1 MSTWQQKISSLIPLD
16 MNEGVTEIAAADFS
30 NRQLVIEDLQFNTEY
45 VLFMI
50 AVDENG
56 YPSPAMIKKEYT
68 SVKPTYVRKER
79 DADVWTANAPEIVID
94 ELKSE
99 GGLFYTLSYTVK
111 PKANCKMFYAY
122 VCEDD
127 YLTGKMFDEQI
138 KYVMTSGTKST
149 DAYSGSEYTI
159 LPTNICVTWMDT
171 DGRFYELSKTVVQA
185 SVE

>member
-1 MSTWQQKISSLIPLD
+1 
-16 MNEGVTEIAAADFS
+16 
-30 NRQLVIEDLQFNTEY
+30 
-45 VLFMI
+45 
-50 AVDENG
+50 
-56 YPSPAMIKKEYT
+56 
-68 SVKPTYVRKER
+68 
-79 DADVWTANAPEIVID
+79 
-94 ELKSE
+94 
-99 GGLFYTLSYTVK
+99 
-111 PKANCKMFYAY
+111 MFYAY